1 MPRPPS
7 PEHKK
12 RRERRVYM
20 TDDDWR
26 VITDAAAAA
35 DQSVSTFVR
44 DAALRAAAKVAK
56 EDAEAREAA
65 RRRR

>member
-1 MPRPPS
+1 
-7 PEHKK
+7 
-12 RRERRVYM
+12 M